1 VFLPHPGRTG
11 EGKRDRALAGS
22 RVGLGLRA
30 SRPAPVDGAQ
40 RVKIGF
46 VSLRACIM
54 ATQASGNSILL
65 LKKLAGLILLICGV
79 VLAALAYEDG
89 STGRAILGVL
99 LAAAGIMLM
108 VLKIVRRN
116 TSDPL

>member
-1 VFLPHPGRTG
+1 MSKLIS
-11 EGKRDRALAGS
+11 GS
-22 RVGLGLRA
+22 LKGCA
-30 SRPAPVDGAQ
+30 MAAQ
-40 RVKIGF
+40 TSEK
-46 VSLRACIM
+46 
-54 ATQASGNSILL
+54 SILL
-65 LKKLAGLILLICGV
+65 LKKVGGLVLLVCGV

-116 TSDPL
+116 TSGPL